1 MITAF
6 LETAGVVS
14 GLLHSPELAKRWA
27 QPSVLAQ
34 FRVSGLAG
42 HLVFAG
48 VYLVERWLDRPA
60 PAGGDVLDAAG
71 YFLLVDDPAD
81 VDNEVARRI
90 RQLGEQRA
98 AGGPVA
104 LAAEFDAGRERLAAL
119 LPTLSPDRLVDQSGT
134 QGTRVLTVEQCLL
147 TRLVELTVHL
157 DDLAASLGVPT
168 PEVPAAAAEAV
179 AGCLARIAV
188 GRHGFL
194 PVLRTLSRR
203 ERAAGPVA
211 AF

>member
-1 MITAF
+1 MITAY

-14 GLLHSPELAKRWA
+14 GLLRSPELAKRWGE
-27 QPSVLAQ
+27 PSVLAE

-42 HLVFAG
+42 HLVFSG
-48 VYLVERWLDRPA
+48 VYVVERWLERPA
-60 PAGGDVLDAAG
+60 PAGGDVLDAAR
-71 YFLLVDDPAD
+71 YYLLVDDPAD
-81 VDNEVARRI
+81 VDNEVAQRI
-90 RQLGEQRA
+90 RKLGEERA
-98 AGGPVA
+98 AGGPAA

-119 LPTLSPDRLVDQSGT
+119 LPTLPPDRLVDQAGAY
-134 QGTRVLTVEQCLL
+134 GARLLTLDQCLL
-147 TRLVELTVHL
+147 TRLIELTVHL

-179 AGCLARIAV
+179 AGCLTRIAV

-203 ERAAGPVA
+203 ERAGEPIA